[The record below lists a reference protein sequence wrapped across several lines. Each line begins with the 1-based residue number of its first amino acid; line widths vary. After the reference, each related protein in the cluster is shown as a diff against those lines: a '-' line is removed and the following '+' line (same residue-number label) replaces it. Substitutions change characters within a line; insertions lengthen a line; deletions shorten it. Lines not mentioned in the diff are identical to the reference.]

1 MNTFVIIVIYSEIY
15 LFFSWHFFLLVVVLW
30 TSHTFKQN
38 KLKTSISIRI
48 TNCFFFLLSN
58 FDCFTLTF
66 FVFVYSRGREDRV
79 HPDAPGGLRRY
90 LVQGDR
96 VLRYSLLWND
106 ERCGGGPQLL
116 CLNIYLKDNTMEM
129 LYPSGTNAG
138 RGERKF
144 LFFWKEKNL
153 NEKK

>member
-1 MNTFVIIVIYSEIY
+1 M
-15 LFFSWHFFLLVVVLW
+15 
-30 TSHTFKQN
+30 
-38 KLKTSISIRI
+38 
-48 TNCFFFLLSN
+48 LSN

-138 RGERKF
+138 RGERNF
-144 LFFWKEKNL
+144 YFF
-153 NEKK
+153 EKKKI

>member
-1 MNTFVIIVIYSEIY
+1 MSFSEHLIPLNKTNSKQVYQSGSLTVFSFCYQTLIIL
-15 LFFSWHFFLLVVVLW
+15 LFFDFF
-30 TSHTFKQN
+30 
-38 KLKTSISIRI
+38 
-48 TNCFFFLLSN
+48 
-58 FDCFTLTF
+58 
-66 FVFVYSRGREDRV
+66 SRGREDRV

-138 RGERKF
+138 RGERNF
-144 LFFWKEKNL
+144 LFF
-153 NEKK
+153 